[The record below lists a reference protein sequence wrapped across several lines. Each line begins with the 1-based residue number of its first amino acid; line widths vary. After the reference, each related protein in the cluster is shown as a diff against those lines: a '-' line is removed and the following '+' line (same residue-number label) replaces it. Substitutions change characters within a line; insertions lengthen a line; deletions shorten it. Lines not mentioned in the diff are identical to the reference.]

1 MIKNFQGM
9 SSVQGA
15 LFVENSLQALRLAGW
30 QIIDTKKKIESVGIE
45 VDIVAENRHDI
56 TFFFECKGSLQGD
69 RPGSKR
75 TDTLKKAIASG
86 YLFSLS
92 DEFQCTAP
100 LILLTS
106 HLPEK
111 GSGIGMLSRLPRT
124 VFFDVLN
131 PWNHGKRLAWIAN
144 ADDVDLEL
152 DMDELSLINL
162 IKKQWKMCCD

>member
-1 MIKNFQGM
+1 MIKNFQAM
-9 SSVQGA
+9 SSIQGA
-15 LFVENSLQALRLAGW
+15 LFVENSLQALTYSGW
-30 QIIDTKKKIESVGIE
+30 RIISTKRKIEAVGIE
-45 VDIVAENRHDI
+45 VDIVAENSTGI
-56 TFFFECKGSLQGD
+56 TFHFECKGSLQGD

-86 YLFSLS
+86 FLFSLS
-92 DEFQCTAP
+92 DEYQCTAP

-111 GSGIGMLSRLPRT
+111 GSGLAMLDRLPRS

-144 ADDVDLEL
+144 ADFADLEDDKNTYTL
-152 DMDELSLINL
+152 IELV
-162 IKKQWKMCCD
+162 KRQWRIC